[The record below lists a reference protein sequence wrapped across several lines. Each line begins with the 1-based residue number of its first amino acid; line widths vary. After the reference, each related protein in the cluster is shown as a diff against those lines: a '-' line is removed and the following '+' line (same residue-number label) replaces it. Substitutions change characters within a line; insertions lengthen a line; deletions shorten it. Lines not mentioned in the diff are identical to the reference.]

1 MSLLFMK
8 NINKAFYGKSALKNA
23 SIKVDSGEIHALL
36 GENGAGKTTLMNVLY
51 GLYQKDS
58 GDIYWKDKL
67 VDFQSPKNA
76 IDYKIGMVHQ
86 HFMLVSNLTVAENI
100 TLGLKSK
107 GHPFPDKKYL
117 NEEIRKISEKY
128 ELEVNPEALISTLS
142 VGEQQRVEILKLL
155 YRDAKLLILDEPTA
169 VLTPNE
175 INNFFKI
182 LSKLKSLGHSVIIIT
197 HKIPEVLAI
206 TDKVTVLRDGES
218 ITTVNT
224 KEVTNKDLAEFMI
237 GRQLKEI
244 SSRERNISKINNN
257 NKGLNIIDVEFY
269 HNQKPKLIN
278 LNLNILPGQIV
289 GIAGVDGNG
298 QKDLAEIILGIKKH
312 SRGTIKLNDY
322 ILNELNVK
330 QRKNHGIAYISD
342 DRHHDGLLM
351 KMNLTENLLLR
362 SNLSS
367 DVQKCGFLK
376 SSSILDTTKTVIKE
390 YDIKTPGI
398 NIPINYLSGGNQQ
411 KLIIAREFSGNPIL
425 IVAFQPTRGLD
436 IGATEFIQQKL
447 LEKRS
452 QGCSI
457 LLISAD
463 LDEIRNLSD
472 RIIVMYKGE
481 FLGELDNKINLDM
494 TRLGMLMA
502 GNRDI
507 EKEGN

>member
-1 MSLLFMK
+1 MSLLVMN
-8 NINKAFYGKSALKNA
+8 NINKAFFGKPALINA
-23 SIKVDSGEIHALL
+23 GIKVETGEIHALL

-51 GLYQKDS
+51 GLYEKDS
-58 GDIYWKDKL
+58 GEIFWNDQQ
-67 VDFQSPKNA
+67 VDFKSPKDA
-76 IDYKIGMVHQ
+76 IECKIGMVHQ

-117 NEEIRKISEKY
+117 NEEISKISEKY
-128 ELEVNPEALISTLS
+128 ELEVRPEALISTLS

-169 VLTPNE
+169 VLTPSE
-175 INNFFKI
+175 IGNFFKI
-182 LSKLKSLGHSVIIIT
+182 LKKLKSLGHSVIIIT

-206 TDKVTVLRDGES
+206 TDKVSVLRDGES

-224 KEVTNKDLAEFMI
+224 DEVTNKDLAEYMI
-237 GRQLKEI
+237 GRQLKDI
-244 SSRERNISKINNN
+244 SFRERNLEREYKKNGLCIRNVDLYSQQKSK
-257 NKGLNIIDVEFY
+257 LNG
-269 HNQKPKLIN
+269 
-278 LNLNILPGQIV
+278 LNLNVLPGQII

-312 SRGTIKLNDY
+312 SKGTILLNDKK
-322 ILNELNVK
+322 IDDLNVK
-330 QRKNHGIAYISD
+330 KRKNLGIAYISD

-362 SNLSS
+362 SNISKNL
-367 DVQKCGFLK
+367 QRFGFLRSRSVLENTK
-376 SSSILDTTKTVIKE
+376 SVIKE

-398 NIPINYLSGGNQQ
+398 NIPISYLSGGNQQ
-411 KLIIAREFSGNPIL
+411 KLIIAREFSGDPIL

-447 LEKRS
+447 IEKRK

-481 FLGELDNKINLDM
+481 FLGEMDNVSDLDM

-502 GNRDI
+502 GNKDV

>member
-8 NINKAFYGKSALKNA
+8 NINKSFFGKAALKNA
-23 SIKVDSGEIHALL
+23 SIEVESGEIHALL

-51 GLYQKDS
+51 GLYEKDS
-58 GDIYWKDKL
+58 GEIYWNDEL
-67 VDFQSPKNA
+67 VDFQSPKDA
-76 IDYKIGMVHQ
+76 IACKIGMVHQ

-107 GHPFPDKKYL
+107 GHPFPDKNYL
-117 NEEIRKISEKY
+117 NKEICMISEKY

-175 INNFFKI
+175 IKSFFNI
-182 LSKLKSLGHSVIIIT
+182 LKKLKEMGHSVIIIT
-197 HKIPEVLAI
+197 HKIPEVLEI
-206 TDKVTVLRDGES
+206 TDKVSVLRDGES
-218 ITTVNT
+218 ITTVFT
-224 KEVTNKDLAEFMI
+224 KDVSSKELAEYMI

-244 SSRERNISKINNN
+244 GFRERNLLKSANNN
-257 NKGLNIIDVEFY
+257 GLVIENVTLN
-269 HNQKPKLIN
+269 HQGKSKVKN
-278 LNLNILPGQIV
+278 LNLNILPSQII

-298 QKDLAEIILGIKKH
+298 QKELAEIILGIKKH
-312 SRGTIKLNDY
+312 SIGNIKLNNKV
-322 ILNELNVK
+322 LNELNVK
-330 QRKNHGIAYISD
+330 QRKNLGIAYISD

-351 KMNLTENLLLR
+351 KMNLKENLLLR
-362 SNLSS
+362 SNLTRNL
-367 DVQKCGFLK
+367 QRFGFLK
-376 SSSILDTTKTVIKE
+376 SRSILTMTNLIISE

-398 NIPINYLSGGNQQ
+398 NVPISFLSGGNQQ
-411 KLIIAREFSGNPIL
+411 KIIVAREFSGNPKL

-463 LDEIRNLSD
+463 LEEIRSLSD

-481 FLGELDNKINLDM
+481 FLGEMDNTSDLDI

-502 GNRDI
+502 GNKDI
-507 EKEGN
+507 EKESN